1 MIGQHR
7 IVWKHDRLPAK
18 VFVLDFKLSCLES
31 HLRPTL
37 VGFVEV
43 SLLLL
48 VDQLELFDFFGLAA
62 RPFRLS
68 LATSQQNSGNDPQ
81 W

>member
-1 MIGQHR
+1 MIGHPDP
-7 IVWKHDRLPAK
+7 V
-18 VFVLDFKLSCLES
+18 
-31 HLRPTL
+31 
-37 VGFVEV
+37 VGFFEV
-43 SLLLL
+43 SLLL
-48 VDQLELFDFFGLAA
+48 VDLLELFDFFGLAA